1 ITDCFCLG
9 IFLYDLEINKL
20 LTWLKAQLN
29 IFSCISGRR
38 IFGFSK
44 KEVNVLVIGL
54 DNSGKSTILNKL
66 QSKETQKSL
75 IIPTVGYSSGAYRD
89 LWEKFYKEC
98 EAIIYVVDSSD
109 ELRLIVVEDE
119 LHRILKHP
127 NVFSRRIPI
136 LFFANKMDQ
145 PNSLTT
151 KEIVRILGL
160 ENIKNKPWKIF
171 PSNAISGNGLNEGLM
186 WLFDQIK
193 QTNN

>member
-1 ITDCFCLG
+1 MWLF
-9 IFLYDLEINKL
+9 EI
-20 LTWLKAQLN
+20 
-29 IFSCISGRR
+29 IYR

-75 IIPTVGYSSGAYRD
+75 IIPTVGYSIEKIKVSQMIFVCIDMSGSGAYRD

-160 ENIKNKPWKIF
+160 EDIKNKPWKIF

-186 WLFDQIK
+186 WLFDQLK